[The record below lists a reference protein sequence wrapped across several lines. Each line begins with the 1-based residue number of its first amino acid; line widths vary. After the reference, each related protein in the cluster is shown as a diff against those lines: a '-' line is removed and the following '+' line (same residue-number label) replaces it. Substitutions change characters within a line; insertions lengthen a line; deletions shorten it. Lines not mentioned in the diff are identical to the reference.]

1 MDRRN
6 FTKFA
11 LSGLAFSFLSDS
23 MGRAA
28 LSTTGPQSLNPA
40 PVPAAPTSSVPA
52 TPRAIAQMPYADLL
66 ERAKAALDRHADAF
80 ALRDRLAIVDF
91 DAPSKNPR
99 MHIVDLIG
107 GQTSSYLVSHG
118 RGSDPAHSGWLHSF
132 SNEFNSLASS
142 SGAFKTGD
150 MYFGQHGRS
159 MRLLG
164 LDPQNN
170 NAESRAIVIHGADYV
185 SEDHVAAWGKCGRSE
200 GCFAV
205 APHIVPQVLGLLGPG
220 RMLYA
225 DKIGNS

>member
-28 LSTTGPQSLNPA
+28 LPATGASGFQPA
-40 PVPAAPTSSVPA
+40 SRAPVPA
-52 TPRAIAQMPYADLL
+52 TPRPVPQKPYAALL
-66 ERAKAALDRHADAF
+66 ERAKAALDDHAHHF
-80 ALRDRLAIVDF
+80 TLRDRVAIVDF
-91 DAPSKNPR
+91 DAPSKEAR
-99 MHIVDLIG
+99 MHVVDLIG
-107 GQTSSYLVSHG
+107 GQSSSYLVSHG
-118 RGSDPAHSGWLHSF
+118 RGSDPGHSGWLHSF
-132 SNEFNSLASS
+132 SNDFNSLASS
-142 SGAFKTGD
+142 QGAFKTGD

-159 MRLLG
+159 MRLIG
-164 LDPQNN
+164 LDAQNN

-185 SEDHVAAWGKCGRSE
+185 TEDHVAAWGKCGRSE

-225 DKIGNS
+225 DKIGKG

>member
-28 LSTTGPQSLNPA
+28 LPVTGPEPVTPA
-40 PVPAAPTSSVPA
+40 SVPTVPA
-52 TPRAIAQMPYADLL
+52 TPRAVAQQPYAALL
-66 ERAKAALDRHADAF
+66 ERARAALDNHAHHF
-80 ALRDRLAIVDF
+80 ELRDRLAIVDY

-107 GQTSSYLVSHG
+107 GQTSSYLGSHG

-150 MYFGQHGRS
+150 TYFGQHGRS

-164 LDPQNN
+164 LDAQNS
-170 NAESRAIVIHGADYV
+170 NAESRAIVVHGADYV

-225 DKIGNS
+225 DKIGNG